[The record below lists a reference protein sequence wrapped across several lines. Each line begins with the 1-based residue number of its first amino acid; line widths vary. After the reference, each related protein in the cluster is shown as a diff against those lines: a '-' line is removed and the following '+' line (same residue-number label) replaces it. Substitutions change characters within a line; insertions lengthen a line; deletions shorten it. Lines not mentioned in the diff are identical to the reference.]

1 MRAESDQ
8 PGPVQLS
15 LADILRQEG
24 KSLSLG
30 EAVEIASGLTHEEYL
45 TATRILPLL
54 REKFVDEMW
63 LAIGKNKMELTP
75 DRNIRLLGE

>member
-30 EAVEIASGLTHEEYL
+30 
-45 TATRILPLL
+45 
-54 REKFVDEMW
+54 
-63 LAIGKNKMELTP
+63 
-75 DRNIRLLGE
+75 